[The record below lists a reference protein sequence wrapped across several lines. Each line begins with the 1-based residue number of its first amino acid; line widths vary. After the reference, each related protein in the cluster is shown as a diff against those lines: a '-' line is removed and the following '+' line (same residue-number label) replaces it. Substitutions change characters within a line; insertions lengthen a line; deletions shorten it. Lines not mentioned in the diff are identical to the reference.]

1 MRTLSV
7 HERSQG
13 DWGAGGGGEERDGED
28 GGCKWKEEGRGV
40 GEQVVRD
47 WTDSS
52 VLFLE
57 AEGPFP
63 LACTT
68 VFRSLLPGCPVQGT
82 HAELVGGVMC

>member
-7 HERSQG
+7 DDRSQSY
-13 DWGAGGGGEERDGED
+13 WG
-28 GGCKWKEEGRGV
+28 GGCKWKEEGREV
-40 GEQVVRD
+40 GKQVLRD

-57 AEGPFP
+57 AEGPFL

-68 VFRSLLPGCPVQGT
+68 VFRSLLLPGCPVLGPMLSWQ
-82 HAELVGGVMC
+82 VG